1 MNTSLLDDIRQ
12 GNIKALSRGISLL
25 VNNEDTYFDNDSFV
39 AKIPVIGITGPPG
52 AGKSTLTDKLIAQFV
67 RADNTVAVLC
77 VDPSSPFTHGA
88 ILGDR
93 IRMSDWYNHP
103 QVFIRSLATRGSL
116 GGLPPKAAEIISLV
130 KQSSFDI
137 IIIETVGVGQNE
149 VEIATLSDIT
159 VVVLVPESG
168 DDIQL
173 MKAGLMEIG
182 DIFVV
187 NKCDRPGADQFANE
201 IKQSAKNKT
210 VIKTIANTN
219 VGVGELYSYINNKYL
234 ILVISPP
241 LVTDVTQYK
250 KWCGCEIQYAAIKSC
265 GLLLHPTVM
274 RFLNKWNTA
283 QTSIHQSAIKQLKRI
298 VF

>member
-12 GNIKALSRGISLL
+12 GDIKALSRGISLL
-25 VNNEDTYFDNDSFV
+25 VNDDDTSFDNDSFT

-93 IRMSDWYNHP
+93 IRMSDWYNNP

-130 KQSSFDI
+130 KQSSFDF

-149 VEIATLSDIT
+149 IEIASLSDIT
-159 VVVLVPESG
+159 IVVLVPESG

-201 IKQSAKNKT
+201 IKKSAKNKT
-210 VIKTIANTN
+210 VVKTIANTN
-219 VGVGELYSYINNKYL
+219 VGVGELFSYINNK
-234 ILVISPP
+234 I
-241 LVTDVTQYK
+241 
-250 KWCGCEIQYAAIKSC
+250 
-265 GLLLHPTVM
+265 
-274 RFLNKWNTA
+274 
-283 QTSIHQSAIKQLKRI
+283 
-298 VF
+298 

>member
-25 VNNEDTYFDNDSFV
+25 VNNEDTYFDNDSFT

-103 QVFIRSLATRGSL
+103 QVFIRSLAKRGSL

-149 VEIATLSDIT
+149 
-159 VVVLVPESG
+159 
-168 DDIQL
+168 
-173 MKAGLMEIG
+173 
-182 DIFVV
+182 
-187 NKCDRPGADQFANE
+187 
-201 IKQSAKNKT
+201 
-210 VIKTIANTN
+210 
-219 VGVGELYSYINNKYL
+219 
-234 ILVISPP
+234 
-241 LVTDVTQYK
+241 
-250 KWCGCEIQYAAIKSC
+250 
-265 GLLLHPTVM
+265 
-274 RFLNKWNTA
+274 
-283 QTSIHQSAIKQLKRI
+283 
-298 VF
+298 

>member
-25 VNNEDTYFDNDSFV
+25 VNNEDTYFDNDSFT

-52 AGKSTLTDKLIAQFV
+52 AGKSTLTDKLIAQLV
-67 RADNTVAVLC
+67 HADNTVAVLC

-187 NKCDRPGADQFANE
+187 NKCDRPGADQFASE
-201 IKQSAKNKT
+201 IKQSAKYKT

-219 VGVGELYSYINNKYL
+219 VGVGELYSYINNK
-234 ILVISPP
+234 I
-241 LVTDVTQYK
+241 
-250 KWCGCEIQYAAIKSC
+250 
-265 GLLLHPTVM
+265 
-274 RFLNKWNTA
+274 
-283 QTSIHQSAIKQLKRI
+283 
-298 VF
+298 